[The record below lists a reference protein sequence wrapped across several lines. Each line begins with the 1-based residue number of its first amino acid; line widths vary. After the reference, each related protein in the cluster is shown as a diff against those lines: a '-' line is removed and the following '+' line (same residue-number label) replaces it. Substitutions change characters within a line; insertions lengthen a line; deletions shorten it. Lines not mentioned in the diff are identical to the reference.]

1 MAAKG
6 ALAKEDVMKKILEVF
21 PGSFKYDKE
30 LRIPMVENGEPLQIK
45 VTLTAAKNMVDAGGD
60 VMMPGE
66 FAKSTAP
73 AQLKQDAVMAE
84 PTAEEKQ
91 NVKNLMTMLGL

>member
-6 ALAKEDVMKKILEVF
+6 TIAKESIIKTILETF

-45 VTLTAAKNMVDAGGD
+45 ITLTAAKNMVDAGGD
-60 VMMPGE
+60 VAMPGD
-66 FAKSTAP
+66 FAKSETP
-73 AQLKQDAVMAE
+73 AQLKQDAVIVE
-84 PTAEEKQ
+84 PTAEEKA
-91 NVKNLMTMLGL
+91 NIKNLAEMLGL